1 MEEKKILVIGHK
13 NPDTDSICSAIGY
26 ADLKR
31 RITGSDRYEAR
42 RAGDPNPETSFVLDY
57 FHVPLPPYL
66 EDVRPQVKDIEIRT
80 IPGIDRDMSLKN
92 AWKRMKEEN
101 CVTLPVITE
110 RGHLS
115 GLITVNDITKLNMD
129 VFDHEMLSR
138 AKTPYR
144 NIIDALEGELVVG
157 DPEGLF
163 EQGKVLI
170 AAANPDLME
179 NYIDPGDLV
188 ILGNRYESQL
198 CAIEMEA
205 GCLVV
210 CLGAAV
216 SQTIR
221 KLAAEKGCR
230 IIVTDLDTLTVARV
244 ISQSVPVSFGMVSE
258 DLLTFSTEDYVD
270 EIRDTMARVRHR
282 DFPVLRDGHYCGMIS
297 RRNLLGMKKKQVIL
311 VDHNEKGQAVDG
323 VTSAEILEIIDH
335 HRLGTI
341 ETISPVFFR
350 NQPLGCTGTII
361 RQMYLEHGLT
371 PDPVIAGLLMAAI
384 ISDTLLFRSP
394 TCTETDR
401 EAACALAEIAG
412 IEMEDFARKMFSA
425 GSSLRGK
432 SPSQILR
439 QDLKEFLVGGKT
451 VVVSQISSMNSEEF
465 PELREQILPCMR
477 EFAAD
482 RRADMVFFLM
492 TSILEGSSD
501 LLCVGDGTEE
511 LVRLAFEG
519 HLEELSGEAVFRLPG
534 VISRKK
540 QVIPALTAA
549 LEYIS

>member
-1 MEEKKILVIGHK
+1 MEENKILVIGHK
-13 NPDTDSICSAIGY
+13 NPDTDSICSAISY
-26 ADLKR
+26 AALKR
-31 RITGSDRYEAR
+31 KITGSDSYEAR
-42 RAGDPNPETSFVLDY
+42 RAGDLNPETSFVLDY
-57 FHVPLPPYL
+57 FHVPLPEL
-66 EDVRPQVKDIEIRT
+66 TEDVRPQVCDIEIRT
-80 IPGIDRDMSLKN
+80 IPGVDREMSLKN

-101 CVTLPVITE
+101 CVTLPVVT
-110 RGHLS
+110 GNNHLS

-157 DPEGLF
+157 DAEGYF
-163 EQGKVLI
+163 DHGKVLI

-179 NYIDPGDLV
+179 NYINEGDIV

-198 CAIEMEA
+198 CAIEMDA

-216 SQTIR
+216 SQTIK
-221 KLAAEKGCR
+221 KLATEKGCR
-230 IIVTDLDTLTVARV
+230 IIVTDYDTLTVARV
-244 ISQSVPVSFGMVSE
+244 ISQSVPVSYGMVSE

-282 DFPVLRDGHYCGMIS
+282 DFPVLEGSHYRGMIS

-311 VDHNEKGQAVDG
+311 VDHNERGQAVDG
-323 VTSAEILEIIDH
+323 IASAEILEIIDH

-361 RQMYLEHGLT
+361 RQMYRENGVT
-371 PDPVIAGLLMAAI
+371 PDPVIAGLMLSAI

-394 TCTETDR
+394 TCTAVDR
-401 EAACALAEIAG
+401 EAASDLAGIAG
-412 IEMEDFARKMFSA
+412 IDMEDFARKMFAA
-425 GSSLRGK
+425 GSSLHGK
-432 SPSQILR
+432 SPMQILK
-439 QDLKEFLVGGKT
+439 QDRKEFTVGGKNIT
-451 VVVSQISSMNSEEF
+451 VSQISSMNSGEF
-465 PELREQILPCMR
+465 PELKAQVLPCMKEYLENSR
-477 EFAAD
+477 L
-482 RRADMVFFLM
+482 DMVFFLM
-492 TSILEGSSD
+492 TGILENSSD
-501 LLCVGDGTEE
+501 LICVGDGAED
-511 LVRLAFEG
+511 LVKLAFEG
-519 HLEELSGEAVFRLPG
+519 RMEELPGDEGFRLPG

-540 QVIPALTAA
+540 QVIPAITAG